1 MIKATTELRLSKLV
15 IAVLIFTSLA
25 ITPFITF
32 DPFNPIKLL
41 ILTTIAG
48 ACLGIIFLVIN
59 KALFK
64 DNLFPILA
72 LLSFV
77 LFIILST
84 IFAEQKLIV
93 TLFGITGR
101 NTGALAYLA
110 LAILYL
116 TSLFISSEKFAIKF
130 AKSLMFV
137 GVSAAIYSWIQILG
151 LDPAPWSEENWVMS
165 FFSNPNFLSSF
176 LGLSSAPAFAYLL
189 NSSTLKKYKLLL
201 LIYILLVFSTIYKTY
216 SIQGLIVSGL
226 VGSIVIYL
234 KINSVEKLLKFRKY
248 YISILF
254 IGITWLVL
262 DILQKTPGDSL
273 IYKLSVSSRGDF
285 WRASWAMGLDK
296 PIFGW
301 GLDSLRDRFELYR
314 DATQAS
320 RGEGH
325 MVGEIAH
332 NVFLDLFV
340 GGGFTL
346 LFSYITIIIVSFFAV
361 KNLVFR
367 TYPFNVGFVTVL
379 SVSVGYLAQ
388 AIISANHLGLAV
400 WGWISIGILA
410 GYQKNLLNNPE
421 VKSAPLG
428 RNKINIKS
436 IKSRQKRVEAYVA
449 LSGLI
454 LGFASSLP
462 LYLVNAKQQSAT
474 NNKNAEQVY
483 SAALAWPQDMLKM
496 CIFAERLK
504 SGGYEAQALTI
515 VREAQKF
522 APYSVVPLK
531 ILLTFSSLSPQEKND
546 IQRKIKRLDPYWDL
560 AENKRLGKL

>member
-1 MIKATTELRLSKLV
+1 MIKATTERWLSKFII
-15 IAVLIFTSLA
+15 IALIFTSLA

-41 ILTTIAG
+41 ILTTIVG
-48 ACLGIIFLVIN
+48 ACLGLIFLVID
-59 KALFK
+59 KAFFK
-64 DNLFPILA
+64 ANLFPILA

-84 IFAEQKLIV
+84 IFSEQKLIV
-93 TLFGITGR
+93 TIFGITGR
-101 NTGALAYLA
+101 HTGTLAYLA

-130 AKSLMFV
+130 AKSLIFV
-137 GVSAAIYSWIQILG
+137 GVSATIYSWIQILG

-189 NSSTLKKYKLLL
+189 NSSTLKKYKSFLLVYL
-201 LIYILLVFSTIYKTY
+201 LLVFSTIYKTY

-254 IGITWLVL
+254 IGITWLIL
-262 DILQKTPGDSL
+262 DIFQKTPGDSV

-314 DATQAS
+314 DATQAA

-325 MVGEIAH
+325 MVGEISH

-340 GGGFTL
+340 GGGFSL
-346 LFSYITIIIVSFFAV
+346 LFSYVTIIIVSFFAV

-367 TYPFNVGFVTVL
+367 TNPFNVGFVTVL

-400 WGWISIGILA
+400 WGWVSIGVLA
-410 GYQKNLLNNPE
+410 GYQKNLLNNSE

-428 RNKINIKS
+428 KNKIKIKS
-436 IKSRQKRVEAYVA
+436 KQNRVEAYVV

-454 LGFASSLP
+454 LGFVSSLP

-522 APYSVVPLK
+522 TPYSVVPLK

-546 IQRKIKRLDPYWDL
+546 IQRKIKQLDPYWEL
-560 AENKRLGKL
+560 AENKRLSK

>member
-15 IAVLIFTSLA
+15 IAALIFTSLA

-41 ILTTIAG
+41 ILTTIVG
-48 ACLGIIFLVIN
+48 ACLGLIFLVID
-59 KALFK
+59 KAFFK
-64 DNLFPILA
+64 ANLFPILA

-84 IFAEQKLIV
+84 IFSEQKLIV
-93 TLFGITGR
+93 TIFGITGR
-101 NTGALAYLA
+101 NTGTLAYLA

-130 AKSLMFV
+130 AKSLIFV
-137 GVSAAIYSWIQILG
+137 GVSATIYSWIQILG

-189 NSSTLKKYKLLL
+189 NSSTLKKYKSFLLVYL
-201 LIYILLVFSTIYKTY
+201 LLVFSTIYKTY

-254 IGITWLVL
+254 IGITWLIL
-262 DILQKTPGDSL
+262 DIFQKTPGDSV

-314 DATQAS
+314 DATQAA

-340 GGGFTL
+340 GGGFSL
-346 LFSYITIIIVSFFAV
+346 LFSYVTIIIVSFFAV

-367 TYPFNVGFVTVL
+367 TNPFNVGFVTVL

-400 WGWISIGILA
+400 WGWVSIGVLA
-410 GYQKNLLNNPE
+410 GYQKNLLNNSE

-428 RNKINIKS
+428 KNKIKIKS
-436 IKSRQKRVEAYVA
+436 KQKRVEAYVV

-454 LGFASSLP
+454 LGFVSSLP

-522 APYSVVPLK
+522 TPYSVVPLK

-546 IQRKIKRLDPYWDL
+546 IQRKIKQLDPYWEL
-560 AENKRLGKL
+560 AENKRLSK

>member
-1 MIKATTELRLSKLV
+1 VIKTTAEHRLSKL
-15 IAVLIFTSLA
+15 IITVLVFTSLA

-41 ILTTIAG
+41 ILTTVAG
-48 ACLGIIFLVIN
+48 ACLGLILLMIN
-59 KALFK
+59 KALFM

-101 NTGALAYLA
+101 NTGVLAYLA

-116 TSLFISSEKFAIKF
+116 AALLISSENLAIKI
-130 AKSLMFV
+130 AKSMIFV
-137 GVSAAIYSWIQILG
+137 GVLTVTYCWVQILG
-151 LDPAPWSEENWVMS
+151 LDPAPWSQENWVMS
-165 FFSNPNFLSSF
+165 FFSNPNFVSSF
-176 LGLSSAPAFAYLL
+176 LGLASAPAFAYLL
-189 NSSTLKKYKLLL
+189 NSSTQKKYKLF
-201 LIYILLVFSTIYKTY
+201 LLVYFLLVISTIYKTY

-248 YISILF
+248 YISIIF
-254 IGITWLVL
+254 IGITWLIL
-262 DILQKTPGDSL
+262 DILQKTPGDSV

-314 DATQAS
+314 DATQAA

-367 TYPFNVGFVTVL
+367 TYPFSVGFVTVL
-379 SVSVGYLAQ
+379 SVSVGYLVQ

-400 WGWISIGILA
+400 WGWVSIGVLA
-410 GYQKNLLNNPE
+410 GYQKNLLNNLE
-421 VKSAPLG
+421 VKSVPLG
-428 RNKINIKS
+428 KNKINIKS

-474 NNKNAEQVY
+474 NNKNAEQIY

-546 IQRKIKRLDPYWDL
+546 IQRKIKQLDPYWEL
-560 AENKRLGKL
+560 AENKRISKL

>member
-1 MIKATTELRLSKLV
+1 MKASTELWLSKLV
-15 IAVLIFTSLA
+15 IAVLTFTSLA
-25 ITPFITF
+25 ITPYITF
-32 DPFNPIKLL
+32 DPFNPIKLI

-48 ACLGIIFLVIN
+48 ACFGLIVSVLD
-59 KALFK
+59 KALFR

-77 LFIILST
+77 IFIILST

-116 TSLFISSEKFAIKF
+116 ASLFISSENFAIKF
-130 AKSLMFV
+130 AKSIMFV
-137 GVSAAIYSWIQILG
+137 GSMAAIYAWVQILG
-151 LDPAPWSEENWVMS
+151 VDPAPWSQENWVMS

-189 NSSTLKKYKLLL
+189 NFSAQKKHKLFLLVYLL
-201 LIYILLVFSTIYKTY
+201 LIFSAIYKTY
-216 SIQGLIVSGL
+216 SIQGLIVMGL
-226 VGSIVIYL
+226 VGSIVMYL

-254 IGITWLVL
+254 IGITWLIL
-262 DILQKTPGDSL
+262 DILQKTPGDSV

-325 MVGEIAH
+325 MVGEISH

-340 GGGFTL
+340 GGGFAL
-346 LFSYITIIIVSFFAV
+346 LISYITIILVSFFAV
-361 KNLVFR
+361 KSLIFKP
-367 TYPFNVGFVTVL
+367 YPFNVGFATVL

-400 WGWISIGILA
+400 WGWVSIGVLA
-410 GYQKNLLNNPE
+410 GYRKNLSKNPE

-428 RNKINIKS
+428 INKKNIKP
-436 IKSRQKRVEAYVA
+436 ITSRQKRVEAYVA
-449 LSGLI
+449 VSGLI
-454 LGFASSLP
+454 IGFVSSLP
-462 LYLVNAKQQSAT
+462 LYLVNAKQQSAS

-483 SAALAWPQDMLKM
+483 AAALAWPQDMLKM
-496 CIFAERLK
+496 CILAERLK

-522 APYSVVPLK
+522 TPYSVVPLK
-531 ILLTFSSLSPQEKND
+531 ILLTFSSLSAQEKND
-546 IQRKIKRLDPYWDL
+546 IQSKIKQLDPYWEL
-560 AENKRLGKL
+560 AENKRSGK

>member
-1 MIKATTELRLSKLV
+1 MIKPTTERWLSKFI
-15 IAVLIFTSLA
+15 IAALIFTSLV

-32 DPFNPIKLL
+32 DPFNPPKLL
-41 ILTTIAG
+41 VLTTFSG
-48 ACLGIIFLVIN
+48 ACLGLIFLVAD
-59 KALFK
+59 KVLFK
-64 DNLFPILA
+64 GNIFTILA

-84 IFAEQKLIV
+84 IFSDQKLTV
-93 TLFGITGR
+93 TLYGITGR
-101 NTGALAYLA
+101 NTGVLAYLA

-116 TSLFISSEKFAIKF
+116 TALLISSENLAIKI
-130 AKSLMFV
+130 AKSLIFV
-137 GVSAAIYSWIQILG
+137 GVLTAIYCWIQILG
-151 LDPAPWSEENWVMS
+151 LDPAPWSQEKWVMS
-165 FFSNPNFLSSF
+165 FFSNPNFVSSF

-189 NSSTLKKYKLLL
+189 NSSTQKKYKLLL
-201 LIYILLVFSTIYKTY
+201 VIYSLLLFSTIYKTY
-216 SIQGLIVSGL
+216 SIQGLIIMGL

-248 YISILF
+248 YISVLF
-254 IGITWLVL
+254 IGITWLIL
-262 DILQKTPGDSL
+262 DILQKTPGDSV
-273 IYKLSVSSRGDF
+273 IYKLSVSSRGDY
-285 WRASWAMGLDK
+285 WRAAWAMGLDK

-325 MVGEIAH
+325 LIGEIAH

-346 LFSYITIIIVSFFAV
+346 LFSYITIIMVSFFAV
-361 KNLVFR
+361 KNLIFR
-367 TYPFNVGFVTVL
+367 TYPFNIGFVTVL

-388 AIISANHLGLAV
+388 SIISANHLGLAV
-400 WGWISIGILA
+400 WGWVSIGVLA
-410 GYQKNLLNNPE
+410 GYQKNFLNNPE
-421 VKSAPLG
+421 VKSAKPG
-428 RNKINIKS
+428 TSKINVRS
-436 IKSRQKRVEAYVA
+436 IKSRQKRVEAYVSI
-449 LSGLI
+449 SGLI
-454 LGFASSLP
+454 LGFVSTLP

-483 SAALAWPQDMLKM
+483 SAALAWPQDMLQM
-496 CIFAERLK
+496 CISAERLK

-515 VREAQKF
+515 AREAQKF
-522 APYSVVPLK
+522 TPYSVVPLK

-546 IQRKIKRLDPYWDL
+546 IQKKIKQLDPYYEL
-560 AENKRLGKL
+560 AKNKRLGK

>member
-15 IAVLIFTSLA
+15 ITALIFTSLA

-41 ILTTIAG
+41 ILTTIVG
-48 ACLGIIFLVIN
+48 ACLGLIFLVID
-59 KALFK
+59 KAFFK
-64 DNLFPILA
+64 ANLFPILA

-84 IFAEQKLIV
+84 IFSEQKLIV
-93 TLFGITGR
+93 TIFGITGR
-101 NTGALAYLA
+101 HTGTLAYLA

-130 AKSLMFV
+130 AKSLIFV
-137 GVSAAIYSWIQILG
+137 GVSATIYSWIQILG

-189 NSSTLKKYKLLL
+189 NSSTLKKYKSFLLVYL
-201 LIYILLVFSTIYKTY
+201 LLVFSTIYKTY

-254 IGITWLVL
+254 IGITWLIL
-262 DILQKTPGDSL
+262 DIFQKTPGDSV

-314 DATQAS
+314 DATQAA

-325 MVGEIAH
+325 MVGEISH

-340 GGGFTL
+340 GGGFSL
-346 LFSYITIIIVSFFAV
+346 LFSYVTIIIVSFFAV

-367 TYPFNVGFVTVL
+367 TNPFNVGFVTVL

-400 WGWISIGILA
+400 WGWVSIGVLA
-410 GYQKNLLNNPE
+410 GYQKNLLNNSE

-428 RNKINIKS
+428 KNKIKIKS
-436 IKSRQKRVEAYVA
+436 KQNRVEAYVV

-454 LGFASSLP
+454 LGFVSSLP

-522 APYSVVPLK
+522 TPYSVVPLK

-546 IQRKIKRLDPYWDL
+546 IQRKIKQLDPYWEL
-560 AENKRLGKL
+560 AENKRLSK

>member
-1 MIKATTELRLSKLV
+1 MI
-15 IAVLIFTSLA
+15 
-25 ITPFITF
+25 
-32 DPFNPIKLL
+32 
-41 ILTTIAG
+41 
-48 ACLGIIFLVIN
+48 
-59 KALFK
+59 
-64 DNLFPILA
+64 
-72 LLSFV
+72 
-77 LFIILST
+77 
-84 IFAEQKLIV
+84 
-93 TLFGITGR
+93 
-101 NTGALAYLA
+101 
-110 LAILYL
+110 
-116 TSLFISSEKFAIKF
+116 
-130 AKSLMFV
+130 FV
-137 GVSAAIYSWIQILG
+137 GVLTVIYCWVQILG
-151 LDPAPWSEENWVMS
+151 LDPAPWSQENWVMS

-176 LGLSSAPAFAYLL
+176 LGLASAPAFAYLL
-189 NSSTLKKYKLLL
+189 NSSTQKKYKLFLL
-201 LIYILLVFSTIYKTY
+201 VYFLLVFSTIYKTH

-248 YISILF
+248 YISIIF
-254 IGITWLVL
+254 IGITWLIL
-262 DILQKTPGDSL
+262 DILQKTPGDSV

-314 DATQAS
+314 DATQAA

-346 LFSYITIIIVSFFAV
+346 LFSYVTIIIVSFFAV

-388 AIISANHLGLAV
+388 AIISAIHLGLAV
-400 WGWISIGILA
+400 WGWVSIGVLA
-410 GYQKNLLNNPE
+410 GYQKNLLNNLE
-421 VKSAPLG
+421 VKSVPLG
-428 RNKINIKS
+428 KNKINIKS

-462 LYLVNAKQQSAT
+462 LYLVNTKQQSAT
-474 NNKNAEQVY
+474 NNKNAEQIY

-504 SGGYEAQALTI
+504 IGGYEAQAMTI
-515 VREAQKF
+515 VREAQKI

-546 IQRKIKRLDPYWDL
+546 IQRKIKQLDPYWEL
-560 AENKRLGKL
+560 AENKRISKL

>member
-1 MIKATTELRLSKLV
+1 VIKASTEIRLSKLI

-41 ILTTIAG
+41 ILTTFAG
-48 ACLGIIFLVIN
+48 ACLGLVILVID

-64 DNLFPILA
+64 NNLLPILA

-77 LFIILST
+77 LFIILNT
-84 IFAEQKLIV
+84 IFAEQKLV
-93 TLFGITGR
+93 TTLFGITGR
-101 NTGALAYLA
+101 NTGVLAYLA

-130 AKSLMFV
+130 AKSMIFV
-137 GVSAAIYSWIQILG
+137 GLLTVIYCWVQILG
-151 LDPAPWSEENWVMS
+151 LDPAPWSQENWVMS
-165 FFSNPNFLSSF
+165 FFSNPNFASSF
-176 LGLSSAPAFAYLL
+176 LGLSSAPTVAYLL
-189 NSSTLKKYKLLL
+189 SPSTQKKYKLLL
-201 LIYILLVFSTIYKTY
+201 VIYVLLLFSTIYKTY
-216 SIQGLIVSGL
+216 SIQGLIVMGL
-226 VGSIVIYL
+226 VVSLVIYL
-234 KINSVEKLLKFRKY
+234 KINSIEKFLKLRKY
-248 YISILF
+248 YLSLLF
-254 IGITWLVL
+254 IGITWLIL
-262 DILQKTPGDSL
+262 DILQKTPGDSV

-285 WRASWAMGLDK
+285 WRAAWAMGLDK

-314 DATQAS
+314 DATQAG

-346 LFSYITIIIVSFFAV
+346 LFSYITIIIVSFFTV
-361 KNLVFR
+361 KNLIFR
-367 TYPFNVGFVTVL
+367 AYPFNVGFVTVF

-400 WGWISIGILA
+400 WGWVSMGVLA

-421 VKSAPLG
+421 VKSASSG
-428 RNKINIKS
+428 INKINIRR
-436 IKSRQKRVEAYVA
+436 IKSRQKRIEAYIA
-449 LSGLI
+449 ISGLI
-454 LGFASSLP
+454 LGFISSLP

-474 NNKNAEQVY
+474 NNKNAEQIF
-483 SAALAWPQDMLKM
+483 SSALAWPQDMLKM

-504 SGGYEAQALTI
+504 SGGYEAQALI
-515 VREAQKF
+515 IAREAQKF
-522 APYSVVPLK
+522 TPYSVVPLK
-531 ILLTFSSLSPQEKND
+531 ILSTFSSLSPQEKND
-546 IQRKIKRLDPYWDL
+546 IEKKIKQLDPYYEL
-560 AENKRLGKL
+560 AENKRLAK

>member
-1 MIKATTELRLSKLV
+1 VIKATTELRLSKLIIV
-15 IAVLIFTSLA
+15 VLIFTSLA

-41 ILTTIAG
+41 ILTTLAG
-48 ACLGIIFLVIN
+48 ACLGLIFLVID

-64 DNLFPILA
+64 DNIFPILA

-77 LFIILST
+77 LLIILSS
-84 IFAEQKLIV
+84 IFSDQKLIV
-93 TLFGITGR
+93 TLYGITGR
-101 NTGALAYLA
+101 NTGVLAYLA

-130 AKSLMFV
+130 AKTMIFV
-137 GVSAAIYSWIQILG
+137 GILTVIYCWVQILG
-151 LDPAPWSEENWVMS
+151 IDPAPWSQETWVMS
-165 FFSNPNFLSSF
+165 FFSNPNFVSSF
-176 LGLSSAPAFAYLL
+176 LGLSSAPICAFLL
-189 NSSTLKKYKLLL
+189 SSSMQKKYKLLL
-201 LIYILLVFSTIYKTY
+201 LIYVLILTTTIYKTD
-216 SIQGLIVSGL
+216 SIQGLIVMGL
-226 VGSIVIYL
+226 VTSIVIYL
-234 KINSVEKLLKFRKY
+234 KINSIEKLLRLRKY
-248 YISILF
+248 YVSVIL
-254 IGITWLVL
+254 IGITWLIL
-262 DILQKTPGDSL
+262 DILQKTPGDSV

-285 WRASWAMGLDK
+285 WRAAWAMGLDK

-325 MVGEIAH
+325 LVGEIAH

-346 LFSYITIIIVSFFAV
+346 LFSYITIIIFSFLAV
-361 KNLVFR
+361 KNLIFR
-367 TYPFNVGFVTVL
+367 TYPFNIGFVTVF

-388 AIISANHLGLAV
+388 ALISANHLGLAV
-400 WGWISIGILA
+400 WGWVSIGVLA
-410 GYQKNLLNNPE
+410 GYQKNLLNNPD
-421 VKSAPLG
+421 VKKASPG
-428 RNKINIKS
+428 INKLNIRP
-436 IKSRQKRVEAYVA
+436 IKLRQKRIEAYVA
-449 LSGLI
+449 ISGLI
-454 LGFASSLP
+454 FGFVSSLP
-462 LYLVNAKQQSAT
+462 LYLVNTKQQSAA
-474 NNKNAEQVY
+474 NNNNAEQVY

-504 SGGYEAQALTI
+504 SGGYETQALTI
-515 VREAQKF
+515 AREAHKF

-546 IQRKIKRLDPYWDL
+546 IQKKIKQLDPYYEL
-560 AENKRLGKL
+560 AENKRLGK